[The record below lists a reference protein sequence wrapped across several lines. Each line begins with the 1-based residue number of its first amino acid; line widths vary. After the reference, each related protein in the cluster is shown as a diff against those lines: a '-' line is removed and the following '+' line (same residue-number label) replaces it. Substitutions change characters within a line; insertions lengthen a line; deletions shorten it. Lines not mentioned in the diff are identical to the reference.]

1 METTTLLQLR
11 HLLLDSRVLTVAV
24 VVDGDPLAGLLPFL
38 AEPDLQSVVV
48 HTSSLA
54 RHSRGLATGAPYSLA
69 IHEPDRPEHDPMALP
84 RFIASGHVAAVGDE
98 ARPELEKRW
107 LERFASARSTL
118 PLGDFEFRRLR
129 LESARL
135 ILGFAQ
141 AHGIGSEALAAAA
154 ALRP

>member
-1 METTTLLQLR
+1 MEPTTLLELR
-11 HLLLDSRVLTVAV
+11 HLLLDTRVLTVAV
-24 VVDGDPLAGLLPFL
+24 LVDGDPLAGLLPFL

-48 HTSSLA
+48 HTSRLA
-54 RHSRGLATGAPYSLA
+54 RHSRGLAVGAPHSLV

-84 RFIASGHVAAVGDE
+84 RLIASGQVEAVSDA
-98 ARPELEKRW
+98 ARPALQERW
-107 LERFASARSTL
+107 LARFASARSTL

-141 AHGIGSEALAAAA
+141 AHGIGSETLAAAA
-154 ALRP
+154 ELRP